1 MEQLIITEKAKNLVH
16 VVIGIKAGWRHEET
30 GKRGIT
36 HFLEHAIFLGNKSH
50 PFPDDE
56 MAKCGASLDG
66 MTLPEHTLF
75 FFTSSKEDF
84 AKIFSLLLS
93 LLFHP
98 EFCKER
104 LEKEKKGS
112 IITAVVRETDHTP
125 WELSHEWAKN
135 LVFNWDFRLS
145 LGKEEDIEL
154 LTKEDLTAWHRRY
167 YHSLNSF
174 IVIFGDVQED
184 EATRLVEEANIPLSS
199 EVPSPLE
206 IYWDKKEMFVERKG
220 TKNVEMVYGFNLSQY
235 DIKWELL
242 SVILGNYPISKLWD
256 EKFSKF
262 TYTVGS
268 QLEWTMRGGGFFL
281 YFGATSI
288 GSTYDIDKNLWF
300 LLENL
305 EIAVRELEFVKK
317 IKLLEIL
324 KMKEGG
330 ERGLFKF
337 VFHNPFL
344 CYKNFEEMIK
354 RINSVKKE
362 EVLALAEELL
372 NKSNVVRVMVGARK

>member
-1 MEQLIITEKAKNLVH
+1 M
-16 VVIGIKAGWRHEET
+16 
-30 GKRGIT
+30 
-36 HFLEHAIFLGNKSH
+36 
-50 PFPDDE
+50 
-56 MAKCGASLDG
+56 
-66 MTLPEHTLF
+66 
-75 FFTSSKEDF
+75 
-84 AKIFSLLLS
+84 
-93 LLFHP
+93 
-98 EFCKER
+98 
-104 LEKEKKGS
+104 
-112 IITAVVRETDHTP
+112 
-125 WELSHEWAKN
+125 
-135 LVFNWDFRLS
+135 
-145 LGKEEDIEL
+145 GKEEDIEL

-184 EATRLVEEANIPLSS
+184 EVTRLVEEANIPLSN

-220 TKNVEMVYGFNLSQY
+220 TKNVEMVYGFNLPQY

-242 SVILGNYPISKLWD
+242 NVILGNYPISKLWD

-300 LLENL
+300 LLENF
-305 EIAVRELEFVKK
+305 EIALRELEFAKK
-317 IKLLEIL
+317 IKSLEIL

-330 ERGLFKF
+330 ERGLLKF

-372 NKSNVVRVMVGARK
+372 NKGNVVRVMVGARK